1 MDTHQC
7 HDAQPVHL
15 PGRAVGDAA
24 GRGAAAAG
32 RGGAGQ
38 GPGVGDGAQRAE
50 PPGRLQAAR
59 SLQAAAAHA
68 ALDFLR
74 ALLRVLLLLLDQ
86 PEWGGKKR
94 LRGTWCSNKGK
105 GFLGFSSSLPRSG

>member
-1 MDTHQC
+1 MATHQR

-15 PGRAVGDAA
+15 PGGAVRDAP

-38 GPGVGDGAQRAE
+38 GPAERGGHGAQRAE
-50 PPGRLQAAR
+50 PAVR
-59 SLQAAAAHA
+59 LQAAAAHA
-68 ALDFLR
+68 ALDLLR

-86 PEWGGKKR
+86 PEGRKS
-94 LRGTWCSNKGK
+94 LTGT
-105 GFLGFSSSLPRSG
+105 